1 MIPLPYLEFY
11 GPSEHDIFCTYE
23 VNQMPMLFFLL
34 LPRTGRAVSVK
45 IIYTNCFRLMENQS
59 LHTVFFISG
68 AWILREIVKYNWY
81 HMLFIVFHMKESW
94 FSVDHRI
101 MLWHCAKSSNSK
113 VTCDEGTVSKI
124 GIACIISLNWR
135 FISVCLSKPSQEIFW
150 GFSTVYK
157 ARPCKLLEQVQEN
170 VQIFIAKQ
178 QDYKT
183 LSFQRVHYIRA
194 KPVASA
200 TSANVNNYKYEDK
213 CTYRTWEILLS

>member
-1 MIPLPYLEFY
+1 MILLPYLEFY

-81 HMLFIVFHMKESW
+81 HTLFIVFHMKESW
-94 FSVDHRI
+94 FSVDHWI

-135 FISVCLSKPSQEIFW
+135 FISVCLSKPRQEIFW
-150 GFSTVYK
+150 CFPQSTKHILVNYWNK
-157 ARPCKLLEQVQEN
+157 SKKMCKYSSPNNRITKHYNFKEYITLEPNQLLQPLQQMLITTEYEN
-170 VQIFIAKQ
+170 
-178 QDYKT
+178 
-183 LSFQRVHYIRA
+183 
-194 KPVASA
+194 
-200 TSANVNNYKYEDK
+200 K